1 MRLMTSEISDGDAQL
16 ALSSIELRRRQ
27 VIAEIDMPWWYWWG
41 LALGWVV
48 LGIVTDFGNV
58 WAAVI
63 ATVAFGAA
71 HASVAHRVLSGRHR
85 SRRLSVRAE
94 LVSRHIPILVVGYL
108 LLLVAVTIAIAVAV
122 DADGADHPS
131 TIASVIVAVAV
142 LAGGPQLMAAMRR
155 RAEQS
160 AGA

>member
-1 MRLMTSEISDGDAQL
+1 MMTSEISDGDAQL

-41 LALGWVV
+41 VALGWVA
-48 LGIVTDFGNV
+48 LGIVSDLGNV
-58 WAAVI
+58 WAAVV

-71 HASVAHRVLSGRHR
+71 HASVAQRVLSGRHR

-108 LLLVAVTIAIAVAV
+108 LLLVAVTITIAVAV

-131 TIASVIVAVAV
+131 TIASVVVAVAV
-142 LAGGPQLMAAMRR
+142 LAGGPRLMAAVRR
-155 RAEQS
+155 RAVQS
-160 AGA
+160 AGE